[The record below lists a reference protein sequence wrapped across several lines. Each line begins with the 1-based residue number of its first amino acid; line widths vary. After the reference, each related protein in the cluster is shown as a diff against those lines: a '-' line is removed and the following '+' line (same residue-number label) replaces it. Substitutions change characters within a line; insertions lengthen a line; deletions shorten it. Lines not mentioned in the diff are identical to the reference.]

1 MWVVDALV
9 CSNPLHLD
17 GRTVSQHHSFLAQ
30 EVKRQQ
36 ELPSQADIVDEWLT
50 TVIQFGWVA
59 PPAILPR
66 SRVVTVLCVC
76 VCARAR
82 VCVCVCVCV
91 SAQVRGHVLCVVPP
105 CPSRCPG

>member
-1 MWVVDALV
+1 MLSPASLGRP
-9 CSNPLHLD
+9 C
-17 GRTVSQHHSFLAQ
+17 RTVSQHHSFLAQ

-82 VCVCVCVCV
+82 
-91 SAQVRGHVLCVVPP
+91 ARARVLGLEGLA
-105 CPSRCPG
+105 RRLTLFL

>member
-1 MWVVDALV
+1 MLSPASLGRP
-9 CSNPLHLD
+9 C
-17 GRTVSQHHSFLAQ
+17 RTVSQHHSFLAQ

>member
-1 MWVVDALV
+1 MLSPASLGRP
-9 CSNPLHLD
+9 C
-17 GRTVSQHHSFLAQ
+17 RTVSQHHSFLAQ

-59 PPAILPR
+59 PPAMLPR
-66 SRVVTVLCVC
+66 SRVVTVVL
-76 VCARAR
+76 AR
-82 VCVCVCVCV
+82 VCVSV
-91 SAQVRGHVLCVVPP
+91 SAQVCGHVLCVVPP

>member
-1 MWVVDALV
+1 MRRPMWVVDALV

-59 PPAILPR
+59 PPAMLPR
-66 SRVVTVLCVC
+66 SRVVTVV
-76 VCARAR
+76 RAR
-82 VCVCVCVCV
+82 VCVSV
-91 SAQVRGHVLCVVPP
+91 SAQVCGHVLCVVPP